1 MLNTACWLDADLIL
15 YVAVTRYGKFECNL
29 CNNPEERSS
38 HLLWGKS
45 FKSCMENL
53 NVFKTFKEGEQEYAI
68 IRDTASQIFYLV
80 TVTVERSNVC

>member
-1 MLNTACWLDADLIL
+1 
-15 YVAVTRYGKFECNL
+15 
-29 CNNPEERSS
+29 
-38 HLLWGKS
+38 
-45 FKSCMENL
+45 MENL